1 MKVEF
6 KNVPF
11 TLKQIVRMID
21 NGKIELKFPVQR
33 KSGAW
38 TKMGRSLLVFSAL
51 NEYPIPPVYFVS
63 KNVTEEQLAIN
74 AEKRASE
81 EFKDIVEL
89 KKTDVVRFVLDGLQR
104 FTSLYTY
111 VKDEWATEKETPN
124 VEVEGTEYAIAGKK
138 FSELDEVCQDMIL
151 SRNFLTYTVDGEK
164 TDYRIIDQI
173 LLLMNNGVTWK
184 NDQKI
189 KPTLGSYIA
198 PLLENFDNH
207 RFILLSS
214 FSKSQ
219 ILNDSHISAL
229 LQHLMLEECL
239 SDSDER
245 VVKDFSIGEILN
257 FATVFGNF
265 DDQSKVDTLTELT
278 NLLDYG
284 EKVLEAGEFTK
295 KVKFL
300 KRVNFPMVVS
310 VFAKAQAND
319 IDPKVTAEWFKKFI
333 ADTTDSNHAYH
344 ARQGEGTTKFGSF
357 VHRYNVMAMDFSDFL
372 KSKDIKLTVEAIE
385 KIKTTTEADVGN
397 TKSSEVVETT
407 AIEVVNENAEP
418 AIVVETTDTNITSD
432 KATNDGAVEETN
444 TIPPFKVEEKIK
456 IEANTVN
463 NPLTEIVSDFLVKG
477 KKLQFLA
484 QKYVEEMLE
493 PTISENPTANEIS
506 FKIEEDIGNGVATF
520 GISMELISAG
530 VPMAE
535 KTLAYISAMGNDG
548 EIIKS
553 ALESFKKE
561 INMIVKEI
569 ESVTTEYVMHVEDT
583 NSVVENGILVG
594 VK

>member
-6 KNVPF
+6 KNLSWS
-11 TLKQIVRMID
+11 LKQIVRMID
-21 NGKIELKFPVQR
+21 NGKIELEFPIQR
-33 KSGAW
+33 KSEAW
-38 TKMGRSLLVFSAL
+38 TLKGRSLLIFSTI

-63 KNVTEEQLAIN
+63 KKVTEDQLAKN
-74 AEKRASE
+74 KEKRASE
-81 EFKDIVEL
+81 DFKDIAEL
-89 KKTDVVRFVLDGLQR
+89 KSQDVVRYLIDGLQR
-104 FTSLYTY
+104 FSTFYSYI
-111 VKDEWATEKETPN
+111 KNEWALVADTPN
-124 VEVEGTEYAIAGKK
+124 VEVEGNEYVIAGKT

-151 SRNFLTYTVDGEK
+151 SRSILSYTVDGEV

-173 LLLMNNGVTWK
+173 FLLMNNGVALK

-189 KPTLGSYIA
+189 KPTLGSNIA
-198 PLLENFDNH
+198 PLLEKFDTH

-214 FSKSQ
+214 FSKAQ
-219 ILNDSHISAL
+219 ILGDSHISAL

-239 SDSDER
+239 NDSEER
-245 VVKDFSIGEILN
+245 VKDFSIGEILN
-257 FATVFGNF
+257 FATLFGSF
-265 DDQSKVDTLTELT
+265 DNQSKTDTLAELT
-278 NLLDYG
+278 NVLDYG

-310 VFAKAQAND
+310 VFAKAQVND

-333 ADTTDSNHAYH
+333 ADTTDSNHAYQ

-357 VHRYNVMAMDFSDFL
+357 VHRYNVMAMDFNSFL
-372 KSKDIKLTVEAIE
+372 QSKDISLTVEAIQ
-385 KIKTTTEADVGN
+385 KIEIAKTSDVVESKANEAVDDKAKPNVVVEATSSIITTDEA
-397 TKSSEVVETT
+397 TKSNDGVVEKT
-407 AIEVVNENAEP
+407 NE
-418 AIVVETTDTNITSD
+418 
-432 KATNDGAVEETN
+432 
-444 TIPPFKVEEKIK
+444 IPPFKIEEKIK
-456 IEANTVN
+456 VEANTVN
-463 NPLTEIVSDFLVKG
+463 NPLTEIVSDYLVKG

-493 PTISENPTANEIS
+493 PTLSENPTANEIS

-530 VPMAE
+530 IPMTE

-583 NSVVENGILVG
+583 NSVAESGILVG